1 MSELPRYR
9 WVLEALIF
17 PLIVYGG
24 LIMLSPS
31 PFLDVIAEEFH
42 ITEVQ
47 AGLIIGVFA
56 MAAVI
61 FPLIASIVVDS
72 IGAKK
77 TFLVAAGLQA
87 AFGYLCAI
95 APNYHSLL
103 AFRFLLG
110 MGMSFTMPAASPIV
124 MTWFSAR
131 EYGKVNSLNVV
142 GIMVGITICY
152 LLTPRF
158 PDWRTATL
166 AYSTLAL
173 LVALLWLFL
182 GKEPLAEIRKFEPG
196 VSRLAVIKSKISK
209 VVHIKDI
216 LLLCLAQFVAMGFII
231 GMNTWLPKYFME
243 AYQLSRATAAGI
255 TGALSLGLVFSLPVG
270 GVLSDKIGLRTPFLK
285 IAGVSGAA
293 ALALMITLP
302 PPLSYLFAFLGGFT
316 ILIWG
321 FGGLAIPMEH
331 PEMDFTLISYAVSV
345 ILMAG
350 NIGAVVSPVL
360 IAAVSSTVSM
370 YAAML
375 MCALLQVV
383 VTIVG
388 FLLRETGWRAL

>member
-1 MSELPRYR
+1 MLLEETMSELPRYR

-131 EYGKVNSLNVV
+131 EYGRVNSLNVV

-158 PDWRTATL
+158 PDWRT
-166 AYSTLAL
+166 
-173 LVALLWLFL
+173 
-182 GKEPLAEIRKFEPG
+182 
-196 VSRLAVIKSKISK
+196 
-209 VVHIKDI
+209 
-216 LLLCLAQFVAMGFII
+216 
-231 GMNTWLPKYFME
+231 
-243 AYQLSRATAAGI
+243 
-255 TGALSLGLVFSLPVG
+255 
-270 GVLSDKIGLRTPFLK
+270 
-285 IAGVSGAA
+285 
-293 ALALMITLP
+293 
-302 PPLSYLFAFLGGFT
+302 
-316 ILIWG
+316 
-321 FGGLAIPMEH
+321 
-331 PEMDFTLISYAVSV
+331 
-345 ILMAG
+345 
-350 NIGAVVSPVL
+350 
-360 IAAVSSTVSM
+360 
-370 YAAML
+370 
-375 MCALLQVV
+375 
-383 VTIVG
+383 
-388 FLLRETGWRAL
+388 